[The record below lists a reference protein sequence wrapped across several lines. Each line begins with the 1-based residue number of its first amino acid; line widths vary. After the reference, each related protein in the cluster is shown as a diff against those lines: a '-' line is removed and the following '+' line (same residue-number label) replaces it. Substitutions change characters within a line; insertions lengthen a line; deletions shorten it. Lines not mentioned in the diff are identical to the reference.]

1 MVAFRQ
7 KEFRKKNSQVTVV
20 EVSRR
25 EEKIQLCGKNLHFQK
40 NCCKQEGELSD
51 ETAIGCVAEW
61 SEATRRA
68 SRVVLRSG
76 GSNPSLGKG
85 EKTSSPF
92 RHCTPQLTA
101 DRDKK

>member
-51 ETAIGCVAEW
+51 ETAIG
-61 SEATRRA
+61 
-68 SRVVLRSG
+68 
-76 GSNPSLGKG
+76 
-85 EKTSSPF
+85 
-92 RHCTPQLTA
+92 
-101 DRDKK
+101 